1 MRKSVFLY
9 GMILCSLAVFACMSE
24 SAKMEKE
31 KSAFENFQEESTIC
45 FYNSTV
51 SGIFNFIKEK

>member
-1 MRKSVFLY
+1 
-9 GMILCSLAVFACMSE
+9 MILCSLAVFACMSE